1 MKLFSQKYLHDDK
14 TSTLSTQN
22 EKLAG
27 FTLIELLLVI
37 ALLGITVGLTT
48 DILLSLTRSYGKTQI
63 LSDVEQSANFA
74 TQKLEKELR
83 KATNVSVLSN
93 VAIVRFSDGSCSFYR
108 VQSNELQR
116 LNTANCLV
124 AGTYEGLTKNVS
136 GGVAV
141 ACSGSCFTVTG
152 TSPQIF
158 SYSLVFAQP
167 TTVTG
172 INFSA
177 QVISKNTIVIRN
189 TY

>member
-1 MKLFSQKYLHDDK
+1 MIKVWKPAGFYPLQAGKPL
-14 TSTLSTQN
+14 
-22 EKLAG
+22 G

-83 KATNVSVLSN
+83 RATSVSVISN
-93 VAIVRFSDGSCSFYR
+93 VATIRFSDGGCSMYR
-108 VQSNELQR
+108 IQTNELQR
-116 LNTANCLV
+116 LTSANCILLSS
-124 AGTYEGLTKNVS
+124 YEGLTKNVT

-141 ACSGSCFTVTG
+141 ACSGTCFTVTG

-158 SYSLVFAQP
+158 TYSLVFSQP
-167 TTVTG
+167 SSVTG

-177 QVISKNTIVIRN
+177 QVTSKNTIVIRN